1 MCPIGDAV
9 ENSEEDPTV
18 KRPLLAVSIALMAL
32 MMFSQAALAGEWNHK
47 GDVAAKTHGGSAC
60 LFNGLD
66 QPDESAPGA
75 GDGEPIW
82 YDENGNGDVDDDE
95 IFADDGQWG
104 STPAGGK
111 VQSYGQIV
119 AIGGKAFA
127 PSPGLACNPTTGFE
141 E

>member
-1 MCPIGDAV
+1 M
-9 ENSEEDPTV
+9 
-18 KRPLLAVSIALMAL
+18 KRPLLACSIALVSL
-32 MMFSQAALAGEWNHK
+32 LLSSQAAIAGEWNPAK
-47 GDVAAKTHGGSAC
+47 GDTAAKTHGGSNC
-60 LFNGLD
+60 LFNGRD

-82 YDENGNGDVDDDE
+82 FDANGNGEVDEEE
-95 IFADDGQWG
+95 ISGDDGQWG

-119 AIGGKAFA
+119 ASDLKAFV
-127 PSPGLACNPTTGFE
+127 PSPGVACNPTSDFE

>member
-1 MCPIGDAV
+1 
-9 ENSEEDPTV
+9 V
-18 KRPLLAVSIALMAL
+18 KRTLSAVSIAVTSLL
-32 MMFSQAALAGEWNHK
+32 LVSQTALAGEWNHK
-47 GDVAAKTHGGSAC
+47 GDVAAKTRGGSLC

-82 YDENGNGDVDDDE
+82 FDANGNGQVDDGE
-95 IFADDGQWG
+95 VGGDDGLWG
-104 STPAGGK
+104 STPARGK

-119 AIGGKAFA
+119 ASGGKAFA
-127 PSPGLACNPTTGFE
+127 PSPGLACNPTSGFE

>member
-1 MCPIGDAV
+1 M
-9 ENSEEDPTV
+9 
-18 KRPLLAVSIALMAL
+18 KRVPLAVAIALMSVLAL
-32 MMFSQAALAGEWNHK
+32 GQTALAGEWNPAR

-60 LFNGLD
+60 LFNGRD

-82 YDENGNGDVDDDE
+82 HDANGNGEVDE
-95 IFADDGQWG
+95 GEVAGDDGMWG
-104 STPAGGK
+104 MTPSGGN

-119 AIGGKAFA
+119 AAGMKDFA
-127 PSPGLACNPTTGFE
+127 PSPGLACNPNSGFE

>member
-1 MCPIGDAV
+1 
-9 ENSEEDPTV
+9 
-18 KRPLLAVSIALMAL
+18 LAVSIALVSML
-32 MMFSQAALAGEWNHK
+32 LVSGTALAGEWNHK
-47 GDVAAKTHGGSAC
+47 GDVAAKTHGHSAC

-66 QPDESAPGA
+66 QPDESSPGA

-82 YDENGNGDVDDDE
+82 YDANGNGEVDEGE

-104 STPAGGK
+104 ASPAQGR

-119 AIGGKAFA
+119 ASGFKAFA

>member
-1 MCPIGDAV
+1 M
-9 ENSEEDPTV
+9 
-18 KRPLLAVSIALMAL
+18 KRPLLACSIAVVSLL
-32 MMFSQAALAGEWNHK
+32 LSSQAALAGEWNPAN
-47 GDVAAKTHGGSAC
+47 GDTAAKTHGGSNC
-60 LFNGLD
+60 LFNGRD

-82 YDENGNGDVDDDE
+82 FDANGNNVVDDDE

-104 STPAGGK
+104 SGPSGGK

-119 AIGGKAFA
+119 ASGGKAFA
-127 PSPGLACNPTTGFE
+127 PSPGVACNPTSGFE

>member
-1 MCPIGDAV
+1 MV
-9 ENSEEDPTV
+9 RRFV
-18 KRPLLAVSIALMAL
+18 KRFGVAVSIALMSL
-32 MMFSQAALAGEWNHK
+32 LMFSQGAFAGEWNPK
-47 GDVAAKTHGGSAC
+47 GDVAAKVHGGSAC

-66 QPDESAPGA
+66 QPDETAPGA

-82 YDENGNGDVDDDE
+82 YDLNGNEKVDPDE
-95 IFADDGQWG
+95 IFADDESWG

-119 AIGGKAFA
+119 ASGGKDFA
-127 PSPGLACNPTTGFE
+127 PSPGVACNPTSGFE